1 MAMAYADAVAT
12 LYRSSQEQFV
22 SERKRLAAELKAAGD
37 KAGAAQLGKL
47 ARPSLSAWAVNQLW
61 WQARDSFDELLVA
74 GERLRQGELAASP
87 AHREALTALR
97 TRASS
102 LLAEAGHAVNDATL
116 RRVTTTL
123 SALAATGSFEP
134 DLPGALSAD
143 RDPPGFDA
151 LGSAFGAARPSSSLT
166 SSAASAASAPVPAA
180 AHDGAR
186 ADNDNAD
193 TPAAARRA
201 AEQAAA
207 EQAEALRQAEV
218 RQRQKEEA
226 ARREEA
232 ERQAARERRE
242 AERRQVVVT
251 LEAARKELAQRRALV
266 ERLDAELGVAR
277 QALEKSRDAI
287 LELEQQLARLGPG
300 QS

>member
-1 MAMAYADAVAT
+1 MAMAYTDAVAV

-22 SERKRLAAELKAAGD
+22 TERKRLAAELKAAGD

-61 WQARDSFDELLVA
+61 WQARDGFDELLAA

-151 LGSAFGAARPSSSLT
+151 LGAFG
-166 SSAASAASAPVPAA
+166 SSAVSPARSTPASAPP
-180 AHDGAR
+180 
-186 ADNDNAD
+186 
-193 TPAAARRA
+193 
-201 AEQAAA
+201 AA
-207 EQAEALRQAEV
+207 EQAEARRQAEE

-232 ERQAARERRE
+232 ERQALLERRE
-242 AERRQVVVT
+242 AERRK
-251 LEAARKELAQRRALV
+251 LAAALELARAELTERRGLV

-277 QALEKSRDAI
+277 KALEKSRDAI
-287 LELEQQLARLGPG
+287 LELEQLLARRGPG